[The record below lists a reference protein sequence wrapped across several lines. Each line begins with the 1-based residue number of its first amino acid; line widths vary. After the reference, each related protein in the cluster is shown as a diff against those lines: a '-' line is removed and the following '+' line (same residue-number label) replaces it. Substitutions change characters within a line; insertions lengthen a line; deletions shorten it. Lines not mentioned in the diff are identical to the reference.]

1 MEKGIQEEKSSDSF
15 TFFQQTR
22 LLRKTCSAMPTLYLP
37 SLAPLTTAALRQ
49 TSRVEDTEGY
59 ADLPPPL
66 QRALAFCWQ
75 WLQGRTSFLVPTS
88 GSTGP
93 PKTIELT
100 RQQMVT
106 SVRNTQRALSL
117 TSDQTTLL
125 GLDPA
130 YIGGMMALCR
140 ALEIG
145 MDVVGIPPS
154 THPLEELPVQPTFL
168 AMVPLQLQSWLES
181 DLATLN
187 AAHAILVGG
196 APVSPDV
203 EKRIVA
209 NINTP
214 IYSTYGMTETA
225 SHVALR
231 ALNGP
236 DAHDTFRVLGD
247 TVIGSDARGCLTLR
261 GSVTQQKLV
270 VTNDQVALVDERH
283 FRWLGRHD
291 WVINSGGV
299 KVSPEPVEQAV
310 AMQWPATPPPL
321 LVVGL
326 PDERLGQR
334 VVLVVEGPAPA
345 KSDQQPL
352 LRAVAK
358 KVPRYHAPREI
369 YYVAVIPRTPTGKL
383 SRRET
388 VAMLLRTTS

>member
-1 MEKGIQEEKSSDSF
+1 M
-15 TFFQQTR
+15 T
-22 LLRKTCSAMPTLYLP
+22 TLYFS
-37 SLAPLTTAALRQ
+37 SLAPLTTTAVRQ
-49 TSRVEDTEGY
+49 AVRVEDIEGY
-59 ADLPPPL
+59 ADLPAPL
-66 QRALAFCWQ
+66 QRALAFCRQ
-75 WLQGRTSFLVPTS
+75 WLQGQESFPVPTS

-93 PKTIELT
+93 PKTIEIT
-100 RQQMVT
+100 RQQMVA
-106 SVRNTQRALSL
+106 SVRNTQRALRL
-117 TSDQTTLL
+117 TAQHTALL
-125 GLDPA
+125 GIDPA
-130 YIGGMMALCR
+130 YIGGMMVLCR

-145 MDVVGIPPS
+145 MDVVGVSPAA
-154 THPLEELPVQPTFL
+154 HPLEALPIQPSFL
-168 AMVPLQLQSWLES
+168 ALVPLQLQRWLES

-187 AAHAILVGG
+187 AAHATLVGG
-196 APVSPDV
+196 APVSFALEEMIRKKITSPV
-203 EKRIVA
+203 
-209 NINTP
+209 
-214 IYSTYGMTETA
+214 YSTYGMTETA

-236 DAHDTFRVLGD
+236 DANDTFRVLGD
-247 TVIGSDARGCLTLR
+247 TVIDSDARGCLTLR

-270 VTNDQVALVDERH
+270 VTNDQVALIDERH

-310 AMQWPATPPPL
+310 AMQWPTAPPL

-369 YYVAVIPRTPTGKL
+369 HYVAAIPRTPNGKL

>member
-1 MEKGIQEEKSSDSF
+1 M
-15 TFFQQTR
+15 T
-22 LLRKTCSAMPTLYLP
+22 TLYFS
-37 SLAPLTTAALRQ
+37 SLAPLTAAAVRQ
-49 TSRVEDTEGY
+49 AVRVEDIEGY
-59 ADLPPPL
+59 ADLPAPL
-66 QRALAFCWQ
+66 RRALTFCRQ
-75 WLQGRTSFLVPTS
+75 WLQGQESFSVPTS

-93 PKTIELT
+93 PKTIEIT
-100 RQQMVT
+100 RQQMVA
-106 SVRNTQRALSL
+106 SVRNTQRALQL
-117 TSDQTTLL
+117 TAQHTALL
-125 GLDPA
+125 SIDSA
-130 YIGGMMALCR
+130 YIGGMMVLCR

-154 THPLEELPVQPTFL
+154 AHPLEALPVQPSLL
-168 AMVPLQLQSWLES
+168 AVVPLQLQRWLES

-187 AAHAILVGG
+187 AAHATLVGG
-196 APVSPDV
+196 APVSFALEEMIKKKITSPV
-203 EKRIVA
+203 
-209 NINTP
+209 
-214 IYSTYGMTETA
+214 YSTYGMTETA

-236 DAHDTFRVLGD
+236 YANDTFRVLGD

-270 VTNDQVALVDERH
+270 VTNDLVALADERH

-310 AMQWPATPPPL
+310 ASQWPATPPPL

-326 PDERLGQR
+326 PDERLGQQ
-334 VVLVVEGPAPA
+334 VVLVIEGPPPA
-345 KSDQQPL
+345 KSDQQRL

-369 YYVAVIPRTPTGKL
+369 YYLKAIPRTPTGKL
-383 SRRET
+383 NRQET
-388 VAMLLRTTS
+388 VAMLLRTIS